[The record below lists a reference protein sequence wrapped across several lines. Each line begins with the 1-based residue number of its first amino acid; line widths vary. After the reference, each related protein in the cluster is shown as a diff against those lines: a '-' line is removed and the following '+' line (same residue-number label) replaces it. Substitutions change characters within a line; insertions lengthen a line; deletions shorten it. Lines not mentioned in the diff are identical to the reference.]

1 MSLVSS
7 VGRDGGYAA
16 PRRRRGSHDDIPL
29 ASHLPVDAA
38 AALRRHRRVARW
50 LGFPSTER
58 PSRLLQLSLPAGGL
72 SLLGSFGVVLVA
84 ARRTRR
90 RRRPRHSA
98 GARQPRSSAAARR
111 LRRRLPSMRF
121 FFTMLLISQFA
132 STTRW

>member
-1 MSLVSS
+1 MLAAVAASL
-7 VGRDGGYAA
+7 
-16 PRRRRGSHDDIPL
+16 RRRRGSHDDIPL

-90 RRRPRHSA
+90 RGPRHTAVPGRGSL
-98 GARQPRSSAAARR
+98 GP
-111 LRRRLPSMRF
+111 RRRRGDGGGSLVCGFSLPCCLSHSLPV
-121 FFTMLLISQFA
+121 LLDGSPSQ
-132 STTRW
+132 S

>member
-1 MSLVSS
+1 MA
-7 VGRDGGYAA
+7 AA

-84 ARRTRR
+84 ARRTR
-90 RRRPRHSA
+90 PVA
-98 GARQPRSSAAARR
+98 AATTQCWGAAASVLGGGAAMSSAA
-111 LRRRLPSMRF
+111 P
-121 FFTMLLISQFA
+121 
-132 STTRW
+132 

>member
-1 MSLVSS
+1 MLAAVAASL
-7 VGRDGGYAA
+7 
-16 PRRRRGSHDDIPL
+16 RRRRGSHDDIPL

-84 ARRTRR
+84 ARRTWFGGHGTVLGRGSLGPRR
-90 RRRPRHSA
+90 RRGDGGGSLVCGFSLPCCLSHS
-98 GARQPRSSAAARR
+98 
-111 LRRRLPSMRF
+111 LPV
-121 FFTMLLISQFA
+121 LLDGSPSQ
-132 STTRW
+132 S